1 VRCSELL
8 GLGFRPGICGERGN
22 GDRREGDQVQR
33 SVLAPPLCLG
43 SVLVSVRDSGEFCW
57 GEVGCSGWMLDGP
70 PETFWGSSWIL
81 FDFLMN
87 SGAHLVV
94 LARNRGQLLFYPVT
108 P

>member
-1 VRCSELL
+1 
-8 GLGFRPGICGERGN
+8 
-22 GDRREGDQVQR
+22 
-33 SVLAPPLCLG
+33 
-43 SVLVSVRDSGEFCW
+43 
-57 GEVGCSGWMLDGP
+57 MLDGP